1 MTESRKRQLLTAALS
16 FFWAISATGADE
28 PSPYALY
35 LVRHAEKAD
44 GPDPG
49 LTPAGVARAEWLS
62 DWLSQREVAA
72 VWSSDYRRSR
82 QTADPAASALGLS
95 VQLYDPRHL
104 EEQDRTLLSR
114 AENALVVGHSNTT
127 PELATMLCQCPV
139 SPMSDSE
146 YDHIIVVTVQG
157 AQRTVSELD
166 ANVLRPSPDSR

>member
-1 MTESRKRQLLTAALS
+1 M
-16 FFWAISATGADE
+16 
-28 PSPYALY
+28 
-35 LVRHAEKAD
+35 
-44 GPDPG
+44 
-49 LTPAGVARAEWLS
+49 
-62 DWLSQREVAA
+62 
-72 VWSSDYRRSR
+72 
-82 QTADPAASALGLS
+82 
-95 VQLYDPRHL
+95 QLYDPRHL
-104 EEQDRTLLSR
+104 EEQARTLLSR